1 MASPPLSDIRAATNE
16 VVKNAR
22 KKDLLSYVHTS
33 DLTRSDALSARSDRR
48 TLTPRMI
55 RQEVERVLKLEPGTL
70 DVKSHKDAVKDATDA
85 ALV

>member
-1 MASPPLSDIRAATNE
+1 
-16 VVKNAR
+16 
-22 KKDLLSYVHTS
+22 
-33 DLTRSDALSARSDRR
+33 
-48 TLTPRMI
+48 MI